1 MSPRW
6 PIPLVAFVLLAAA
19 ASGAAQAATA
29 VRLRTTGDLP
39 FTSDELEQ
47 AVGARFAMSA
57 AASAA
62 LVTVGPVDEAGVQ
75 VRMGER
81 ETVVSIG
88 AHSGLAA
95 ARVVAL
101 AIAEIAEEGLD
112 GASDG
117 APAAPSESAPPTVVA
132 PPPTGPPA
140 IATPALPPGA
150 TPPPEAPVRLSIALG
165 TAKGTE
171 TFEPFIWTCEAAVAF
186 PRRGF
191 DLVAGLGVW
200 GVPTINAGRPDEV
213 SFMAGVVR
221 AGAGWR
227 VGPVQVVL
235 GPFVAPYRLEGPLV
249 SHTGLLAGGS
259 VMARAGWRLFAG
271 SNVEVFG
278 SLRGDAFANRVGFAA
293 YNSDPS
299 FATPRVAA
307 SLAIGIGW
315 DLGI

>member
-6 PIPLVAFVLLAAA
+6 PIPLVAAVLLAAA
-19 ASGAAQAATA
+19 ASAAAQAATA
-29 VRLRTTGDLP
+29 IRLQTTGDLP
-39 FTSDELEQ
+39 FTANELEQ

-57 AASAA
+57 AASAE

-81 ETVVSIG
+81 EATVSIG
-88 AHSGLAA
+88 AYSGLAA

-101 AIAEIAEEGLD
+101 AIAEIAAE
-112 GASDG
+112 
-117 APAAPSESAPPTVVA
+117 APDSADAAPSESAPPTVVA
-132 PPPTGPPA
+132 PPPTGPPS
-140 IATPALPPGA
+140 IATPSALRPGA
-150 TPPPEAPVRLSIALG
+150 TPPQDAPVRLSIALG

-171 TFEPFIWTCEAAVAF
+171 TFEPFIWTCEAAAAF

-259 VMARAGWRLFAG
+259 VMARAGWRPFAA

-278 SLRGDAFANRVGFAA
+278 SLRGDVFANRAAFAA

-307 SLAIGIGW
+307 SLALGIGW